1 MIIAS
6 IAEEFLDTKFAP
18 LIAQSRLG
26 KLSVLACYATLIG
39 VALNGF
45 LNLKTYYSFSWLYMT
60 EENVNYNFK
69 QA

>member
-18 LIAQSRLG
+18 LIAQSRIG
-26 KLSVLACYATLIG
+26 KLSVLACYVTLIG

-45 LNLKTYYSFSWLYMT
+45 FNLKTFR
-60 EENVNYNFK
+60 
-69 QA
+69 Q